1 MWTQLSRPY
10 ASFSDEPSGIPYHAR
25 CGGHPLVVWRV
36 ARHDSIP
43 LDSMESCGVSE
54 GAGCRVWHRRE
65 HGHDVQVREG
75 LGAGYVH
82 GCAALSRERGLHDL
96 LCGSVSDLPVDDV
109 SLDGVLMMDVLY
121 HRGVP
126 DKVAALR
133 EAARAL
139 KPGGLLLINVPAYQ
153 WLLSS
158 HDTAIHTDKR
168 FTRGELRGLL
178 SEAGLRVERITY
190 WNTLLF
196 FPAVL
201 VRLLRKNAVTETK
214 SDLSGYGETVLTHIF
229 QVALGMERGILK
241 VTSLPFG
248 LSVFAVARKPD

>member
-1 MWTQLSRPY
+1 MNPAEYRIMRDVADIHWWYGGLRGMIQSHWTR
-10 ASFSDEPSGIPYHAR
+10 
-25 CGGHPLVVWRV
+25 WNRV
-36 ARHDSIP
+36 ESAKV
-43 LDSMESCGVSE
+43 LD
-54 GAGCRVWHRRE
+54 AGCGTGANMVMMSKYAK
-65 HGHDVQVREG
+65 VSG
-75 LGAGYVH
+75 LDMSMDAL
-82 GCAALSRERGLHDL
+82 ALSRERGLHDL